1 LCYRLGAASNALC
14 PYTDREFG
22 ITDNV
27 SYSRGLESLVDSLAN
42 EEGGASVPIRIK
54 TFLDWADNTA
64 PMIASPLETFMES
77 LLFASI
83 NRATFQLPD
92 LQGQPSVFFDEN
104 LSCSRLFEI
113 SSLAPCFCG
122 KFQRVFSPSDG
133 FCFNRL
139 QHSLLG
145 YSGPTLMIIKAV
157 SGGVFGAFTTS
168 QWRESPSFYGNSD
181 MFLFRLEPQL
191 KVFRPIEEAKQ
202 TKLSKNYMYFN
213 SRATAKGAV
222 NGLGFGGTMEKPRL
236 FISETFEGC
245 EAGTF
250 DYTFEPGPLLA
261 SEWDRYFDIED
272 IEVWGIGTEEILSD
286 ALKQRNQQQGI
297 TASNARKAQMV
308 DKSALLCD
316 FSAGFMENKM
326 FSHQAH
332 VSQRTDINI
341 SSNAGAYSS
350 DVEVS
355 RCEA

>member
-1 LCYRLGAASNALC
+1 
-14 PYTDREFG
+14 
-22 ITDNV
+22 
-27 SYSRGLESLVDSLAN
+27 
-42 EEGGASVPIRIK
+42 
-54 TFLDWADNTA
+54 
-64 PMIASPLETFMES
+64 
-77 LLFASI
+77 
-83 NRATFQLPD
+83 
-92 LQGQPSVFFDEN
+92 
-104 LSCSRLFEI
+104 
-113 SSLAPCFCG
+113 
-122 KFQRVFSPSDG
+122 
-133 FCFNRL
+133 
-139 QHSLLG
+139 
-145 YSGPTLMIIKAV
+145 MIIKAV